1 MEQTDCSFTYSL
13 GQYYPSFIPIG
24 SHSSVHGAGITLG
37 LEELVKWIIFL
48 NQKKIIF
55 SPWICTEPSHALR
68 VRIKME
74 PDEP

>member
-1 MEQTDCSFTYSL
+1 M
-13 GQYYPSFIPIG
+13 
-24 SHSSVHGAGITLG
+24 LG